1 MITSNEATKL
11 IQEFSLQ
18 NLENHQESISFQQSL
33 HRVLAED
40 IAATYDQPPFD
51 RVSMD
56 GIAINFEALSSTT
69 DFIVEGV
76 QAAGQKTI
84 KLLNSSNCL
93 EVMTGATLPL
103 GCNTVI
109 PYEEIEIK
117 ENSARILNPGDITRS
132 QNIHE
137 KGSDYKKSSL
147 LISKNSIINFGQLS
161 IIASSGVNKV
171 QVFKVPKIAIVTTGD
186 ELVEPGLDLLP
197 HQIYRSNPYALNAL
211 FSAHHLSVET
221 LAHLTDNQETMLV
234 ELKRILSSHRVIVL
248 TGGVS
253 KGKFDFLPSV
263 LADLGV
269 KQIFHK
275 VKHRPG
281 KPLLFGLG
289 PENQLIFGLPGNPV
303 SCVVN
308 LRKYIIPVLK
318 NNFKATMHVKI
329 AKDINLKKDMTFF
342 IPAKLKF
349 SNNGFAIAVPLQGN
363 GSGDFYS
370 LRDSDGFL
378 EVDNLNNKNNFS
390 AGNVLP
396 FYHWNY

>member
-1 MITSNEATKL
+1 MITSNEATRL
-11 IQEFSLQ
+11 IQEFSLK
-18 NLENHQESISFQQSL
+18 NLENHRESISFQQSL

-69 DFIVEGV
+69 KFIVEGV
-76 QAAGQKTI
+76 QAAGQETI
-84 KLLNSSNCL
+84 KLINSSNCL

-132 QNIHE
+132 QNIHDR
-137 KGSDYKKSSL
+137 GSDYKKNSL

-171 QVFKVPKIAIVTTGD
+171 QVFKVPKIAIISTGD

-221 LAHLTDNQETMLV
+221 LAHLADNQEIMLV

-342 IPAKLKF
+342 IPAKLEF
-349 SNNGFAIAVPLQGN
+349 SNDGFVIAVPLQGN

-378 EVDNLNNKNNFS
+378 EVDNLDNKNKFS
-390 AGNVLP
+390 AGNILP